1 LTLKPEYG
9 ERRTLVVDD
18 HAISGCH
25 AVAALSRCP
34 GRVRWAKTASEA
46 LNMALSWCPHIIF
59 MDLNLPGTNGLDVCS
74 QILAAWPVNSP
85 VPKIIVL
92 TGDESGVARDDLA
105 VLKIDHLLVKPVSG
119 RQLRDVAGLVDVGEI
134 NEPRN
139 VTANVELPALFRD
152 ELRHRLPELDS
163 SLSMLDRKKVAG
175 ILHQLIASAAMSGE
189 SRLESTLRALD
200 AACRQDGT
208 PVDIA
213 RGYQAFLKS
222 AHEFI
227 SREDPR

>member
-1 LTLKPEYG
+1 
-9 ERRTLVVDD
+9 
-18 HAISGCH
+18 
-25 AVAALSRCP
+25 
-34 GRVRWAKTASEA
+34 
-46 LNMALSWCPHIIF
+46 